1 MTAGASRILVVDDE
15 ATITEL
21 VTTALGYEGFDVAA
35 AASGREALERAA
47 AWRPDLI
54 VLDVML
60 PDLDGFEVM
69 RRLRAQRMD
78 TSVVFLT
85 ARDATEDKIGG
96 LTLGGDDY
104 VTKPFS
110 IGELVARVR
119 AVLRRAGREAPG
131 AARLAFA
138 DLEMDTDTREVWRA
152 GRLIELTATEFNL
165 LRYLMENA
173 RRVLSKTQI
182 LDQVWDYDLRGR
194 DFGGDANLV
203 ETYISYLR
211 KKVDA
216 SGPPL
221 IHTLRGVGYSLR
233 LPARQ

>member
-1 MTAGASRILVVDDE
+1 MTAAPPRVLVVDDE

-21 VTTALGYEGFDVAA
+21 VATALGYEGFEVQTAG
-35 AASGREALERAA
+35 SGRQALERAA
-47 AWRPDLI
+47 TWRPDLI
-54 VLDVML
+54 VLDVMM

-69 RRLRAQRMD
+69 RRLRADRVD

-119 AVLRRAGREAPG
+119 AVLRRTGREAPDV
-131 AARLAFA
+131 ARLSFA
-138 DLEMDTDTREVWRA
+138 DLEMDTDTREVWRD

-165 LRYLMENA
+165 LLYLMQNA
-173 RRVLSKTQI
+173 RRVLSKAQI
-182 LDQVWDYDLRGR
+182 LHHVWGYDSRGS

-211 KKVDA
+211 KKVD
-216 SGPPL
+216 SNGPPL

-233 LPARQ
+233 LPPGR